1 MSLQEAIERIRNRPE
16 PASSRAV
23 EHRIVIPIL
32 RELGWDDSDDTQVDV
47 GYLLGGRSNDEID
60 FALRGSADTGLV
72 LLQLLPLGSQSK
84 MEALRIINGA
94 VADHFALAILSNGA
108 EWWFYLPPAQPGPP
122 EQQCF
127 AQINL
132 FSDPVDRCVEI
143 VETFLTRAS
152 LENGDA
158 IAAASKTLA
167 MVRARGEVIAQ
178 LPSVWK
184 RMLSEPDSML
194 VELLQEEISRA
205 VNAEASEAD
214 VVTFLREQA
223 RNGGPV
229 VPRPPLKTPV
239 ASKRAKRRR
248 KPPNRPVA
256 FTLWRTRRPVT
267 HWADVWSTV
276 AEMLLERYRSEFDRA
291 VGKPGG
297 RRSYIDR
304 DTSNHLNGQRLAN
317 SQYFIDRH
325 GSGVELERR
334 SRQLL
339 RIFGHSPD
347 ELELEFPES

>member
-1 MSLQEAIERIRNRPE
+1 MPLQEVIERIRNRPE
-16 PASSRAV
+16 PANSRAV
-23 EHRIVIPIL
+23 ERRIVVPIL
-32 RELGWDDSDDTQVDV
+32 RELGWDDSDDTQVDF

-60 FALRGSADTGLV
+60 FALRGSAGTGLA
-72 LLQLLPLGSQSK
+72 LLQLLEPGSQST
-84 MEALRIINGA
+84 MAALRIINGA

-132 FSDPVDRCVEI
+132 LSDPVSQCVEI
-143 VETFLTRAS
+143 VEAFLTRAR

-158 IAAASKTLA
+158 IADASKTLA
-167 MVRARGEVIAQ
+167 TVRARVEVIAQ

-214 VVTFLREQA
+214 VITFLREQT

-229 VPRPPLKTPV
+229 VPRPPLKAPV
-239 ASKRAKRRR
+239 APKRAKRRR

-256 FTLWRTRRPVT
+256 FILWRTRRPVA
-267 HWADVWSTV
+267 HWADVWSMV
-276 AEMLLERYRSEFDRA
+276 AEMILERYRSEFDRA
-291 VGKPGG
+291 VGTPGG

-304 DTSNHLNGQRLAN
+304 DTSSHLNGQRLAN

-347 ELELEFPES
+347 ELELEFPDS